1 MFKVGNRNKVLA
13 INLLLYEIHS
23 KFNKTKNF
31 GDNFCK
37 ELTGCLQV
45 ATLRPL
51 SKDKKKSAL

>member
-1 MFKVGNRNKVLA
+1 MSKVDNRNKVLP

-45 ATLRPL
+45 L
-51 SKDKKKSAL
+51 